1 MANQDFTRENKKP
14 TTHDKQKRLAEE
26 ELEKRISRL
35 QLAIKKEKDPKL
47 KQEISLLL
55 QQYETEHK
63 NLLQKKLKEY
73 AEIAEEK
80 VEANEEK

>member
-1 MANQDFTRENKKP
+1 MVSEYT
-14 TTHDKQKRLAEE
+14 L
-26 ELEKRISRL
+26 
-35 QLAIKKEKDPKL
+35 KL
-47 KQEISLLL
+47 ID
-55 QQYETEHK
+55 K